1 MHIYRRRVESKDFE
15 RSVCLCYHSL
25 TYSCHEMGAT
35 TCSVKTVSIELQRLV
50 LRMYDTPHGMYDT
63 PCRVCTTPCHMC
75 NTPHRMYDTP
85 CRVCTTPR
93 HMCDTPRRMCD
104 TPQVH
109 RLTSRTLALLVVLSW
124 WRCSE
129 RWNLWDM
136 ELGFSG
142 MEGHRNGLPR
152 E

>member
-1 MHIYRRRVESKDFE
+1 MHIYRRRVESRGFE
-15 RSVCLCYHSL
+15 RSVCLCCHSL
-25 TYSCHEMGAT
+25 TDSCHEMGAT
-35 TCSVKTVSIELQRLV
+35 PCSVKTVSIALQRLV

-63 PCRVCTTPCHMC
+63 PHRMCTTPRRMCDTPRRICNTLCRMCNTPCHMC
-75 NTPHRMYDTP
+75 NTPQT
-85 CRVCTTPR
+85 
-93 HMCDTPRRMCD
+93 
-104 TPQVH
+104 H
-109 RLTSRTLALLVVLSW
+109 RLTSRTLAVLVVLSW

-136 ELGFSG
+136 ELGSSG